1 MNVVLV
7 DTSAYYALFD
17 ATDKN
22 HNKAIAFLKTNIYP
36 LATTSLVVI
45 ETLNLVNAR
54 LGHDQAVKI
63 GEKLYDNDLT
73 TIISPVQDD
82 ERKAWQIFRKYADKQ
97 FSMTDCTTF
106 AVMERL
112 KIKKAFAFDIHFS
125 QYGKFS
131 VLP

>member
-17 ATDKN
+17 STDKN
-22 HNKAIAFLKTNIYP
+22 HNKAITFLKTNIYP

-63 GEKLYDNDLT
+63 GETLYDNDLT
-73 TIISPVQDD
+73 TVFSIAPDD
-82 ERKAWQIFRKYADKQ
+82 EKKAWQIFRKYADKQ

-106 AVMERL
+106 ALMERL
-112 KIKKAFAFDIHFS
+112 KIKKAFAFDMHFS